1 MFMPVAN
8 LGPLEKL
15 KKFTFRSTGAGTA
28 TVPVILFCWS
38 QAVEKDTWLMN
49 VSSDSVHLLFGK
61 CNGHFCNTFEHCR
74 HG

>member
-15 KKFTFRSTGAGTA
+15 KKFTLRSTGAGTA
-28 TVPVILFCWS
+28 TVPVILFRWS
-38 QAVEKDTWLMN
+38 QAVEKNTWLMN
-49 VSSDSVHLLFGK
+49 VSSDSVHLLFGE
-61 CNGHFCNTFEHCR
+61 CNAYFCNTFEHGR